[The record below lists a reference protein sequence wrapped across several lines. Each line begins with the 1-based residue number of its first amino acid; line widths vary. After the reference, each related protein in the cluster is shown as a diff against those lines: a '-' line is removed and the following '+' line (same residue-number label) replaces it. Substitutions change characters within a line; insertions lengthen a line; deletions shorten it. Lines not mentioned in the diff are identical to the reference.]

1 MSRDA
6 FGVVTGLLVLVIGVV
21 AVVNMIWAADE
32 SPAERSAPAT
42 TRVAVSEPVAAEPVE
57 ELPGVGPA
65 VIRVLQRSGNLQ
77 PAAGGDLAQLP
88 PSVVALL
95 VRYGVPLRVPIDS
108 AQTQ

>member
-6 FGVVTGLLVLVIGVV
+6 FGVVTGLVVLVIGVV
-21 AVVNMIWAADE
+21 AAVNMIRAADE
-32 SPAERSAPAT
+32 SPAARPARAIT
-42 TRVAVSEPVAAEPVE
+42 PVAVSETVAAEPVE

-95 VRYGVPLRVPIDS
+95 VRYGVPLRVPVDS
-108 AQTQ
+108 AQQ